1 MRIVNLVLAG
11 CVVVLA
17 FSIYQIKHE
26 THERGRQVTALRLD
40 INKERDAI
48 AILRAEWSHL
58 NRPKRIERLA
68 RRHLGLKP
76 MQARQMITLEQLAT
90 LRSRTPETAPA
101 AARAKPFAKAPERE
115 LRHPVNMVQH

>member
-1 MRIVNLVLAG
+1 MRIVNLFLVG

-26 THERGRQVTALRLD
+26 THERGQRVAALRLD
-40 INKERDAI
+40 IRKERDAI

-68 RRHLGLKP
+68 RRHLGLRP
-76 MQARQMITLEQLAT
+76 LQARQMMTLEQLTAI
-90 LRSRTPETAPA
+90 LSNTPKTEPA
-101 AARAKPFAKAPERE
+101 AARVRPLERQPDAG
-115 LRHPVNMVQH
+115 LRHAVKAVQH